1 MAKESKKDKEIKNL
15 EEKLSELYSE
25 KEKYLDIA
33 QRAQADLVNYRKK
46 VTLDIKE
53 SDDRAQRKIFMQI
66 INVLDQFSM
75 ALSSKVDTKT
85 YKSWIQGIE
94 SVNSNFKTLLSY
106 DFRKYPKSLF
116 FI

>member
-46 VTLDIKE
+46 
-53 SDDRAQRKIFMQI
+53 
-66 INVLDQFSM
+66 
-75 ALSSKVDTKT
+75 
-85 YKSWIQGIE
+85 
-94 SVNSNFKTLLSY
+94 SY
-106 DFRKYPKSLF
+106 TGY
-116 FI
+116 